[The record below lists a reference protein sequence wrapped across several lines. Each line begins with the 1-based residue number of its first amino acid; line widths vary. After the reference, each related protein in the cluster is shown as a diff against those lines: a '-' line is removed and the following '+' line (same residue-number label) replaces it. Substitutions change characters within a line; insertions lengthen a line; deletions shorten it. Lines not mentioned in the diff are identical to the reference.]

1 MEREV
6 NFLMMPDDEAWS
18 YEGALRALKELS
30 IKYRVKAEFER
41 ELGDF
46 GYGLEERWY
55 LKGNREDI
63 FALVENFE
71 ECAKQ
76 CSGTSKIPG

>member
-1 MEREV
+1 
-6 NFLMMPDDEAWS
+6 MMPDDEAWS

-55 LKGNREDI
+55 LKGSREHI
-63 FALVENFE
+63 FSLIYDFE
-71 ECAKQ
+71 EWARQFSKYFIN
-76 CSGTSKIPG
+76 GTSEIAR

>member
-18 YEGALRALKELS
+18 YEAALKALKELS
-30 IKYRVKAEFER
+30 KRYRVKVEFEE

-46 GYGLEERWY
+46 GYGLEERWC

-63 FALVENFE
+63 CSLIEDFE
-71 ECAKQ
+71 EWASQ
-76 CSGTSKIPG
+76 LS

>member
-6 NFLMMPDDEAWS
+6 DFLMMPDDEAWS
-18 YEGALRALKELS
+18 YEAALRALWILS
-30 IKYRVKAEFER
+30 KKYGVKTEFER
-41 ELGDF
+41 ELGDL

-63 FALVENFE
+63 NALIEDFE
-71 ECAKQ
+71 EEAEQ
-76 CSGTSKIPG
+76 LSH